1 LAFFEYDLVDRRAI
15 VRGDDFHRTFRWLV
29 AGVPVDLTGWSGNL
43 ELYLPGS
50 DVPTLTSPLTL
61 GADGTIA
68 WNVGKVLT
76 AGLPKGELT
85 YLVRLTDQGGGVET
99 RVRGR
104 LRVL

>member
-1 LAFFEYDLVDRRAI
+1 MAFFEYDLIGRRAI
-15 VRGDDFHRTFRWLV
+15 VRGDDFRRSFRWLI
-29 AGVPVDLTGWSGNL
+29 AGVPVPLTGWSGNL

-85 YLVRLTDQGGGVET
+85 YLVRLTDDGGKAET